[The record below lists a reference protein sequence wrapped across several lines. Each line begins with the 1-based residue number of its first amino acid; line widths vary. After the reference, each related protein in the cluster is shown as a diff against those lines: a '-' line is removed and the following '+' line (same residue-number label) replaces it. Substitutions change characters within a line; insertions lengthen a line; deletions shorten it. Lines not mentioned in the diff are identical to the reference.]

1 MKLYKSF
8 LCFII
13 IFFSHSVFS
22 QSRIDYNKQNL
33 FLSGANLAWLNFA
46 NDIGPG
52 ITDFKELSDI
62 MLQMHDHGG
71 NAMRLW
77 LHTDGTSTPEFDS
90 LGYVIGPGTNAI
102 KDLKAILD
110 SAWRREIGLD
120 LCLWSFDMLR
130 LSNSSEIIDRN
141 IAMLTDTNY
150 TRAYINN
157 CLIPMVDSLKGH
169 PGTITWE
176 IFNEPEGMSNQ
187 YGWAGIQHI
196 DMSYIQRF
204 INLCSGAIHR
214 TDSTALVTSGAW
226 SFISLTD
233 IPTTLAKK
241 GADISLF
248 SSSEKEEIA
257 TQFRQLYRS
266 SMPTDEIINYLGKLA
281 NVAAFNYYTDTR
293 LISAGS
299 DPDGTL
305 DFYSVHYYTAIRPSD
320 PTSISPFH
328 HPENYWGLDKPV
340 VVGEFALQNSSG
352 IPKQK
357 LYDTLYQSGY
367 AGALAWSWTD
377 TTFSSHAD
385 MLASMQYMWDHYRS
399 DVDVIGISGDWPYIT
414 LTSPVNNSVFFD
426 TSSIEITADAYDNDG
441 EVTNVEFFSND
452 TMKIGGRDTIP
463 YSITWT
469 DIPDG
474 YYSLTAIATDNSG
487 NQRTSNRVNIKV
499 GSLTMTRLE
508 AENAQ
513 YSGRGISV
521 KNDPNASNGKY
532 LDMADTSGTVT
543 WTLSSVPQAG
553 VYQIKFGYRCKYD
566 TPKDQYINV
575 NGIRVDTLRFEGTTS
590 QWLEKDAT
598 VDLQAGQNTI
608 QMQLYW
614 GWMYLD
620 YLAVPSEIAV
630 AVENYNPK
638 IPQTFSLEQNY
649 PNPFNPTTT
658 IRYQIP
664 KAGFVKLKVFDILG
678 NEITTLVNE
687 YKMPSSYEVT
697 FDGSRYASGVYF
709 YQLIV
714 NNFVSIKKMI
724 LLK

>member
-8 LCFII
+8 LCFAII
-13 IFFSHSVFS
+13 SLSQSVFS
-22 QSRIDYNKQNL
+22 QSRINYNNQNL

-52 ITDFKELSDI
+52 PTDFKGLSDI

-90 LGYVIGPGTNAI
+90 SGYVMGPGINTI
-102 KDLKAILD
+102 EDLKAILD
-110 SAWRREIGLD
+110 SAWRREIGLK

-130 LSNSSEIIDRN
+130 LNKPSNVLDRN

-169 PGTITWE
+169 PAIIAWE
-176 IFNEPEGMSNQ
+176 IFNEPEGMSTQ
-187 YGWAGIQHI
+187 YGWAGIQHV
-196 DMSYIQRF
+196 DMSDIQRF

-233 IPTTLAKK
+233 VPTTLAKK
-241 GADISLF
+241 GQEVSQL
-248 SSSEKEEIA
+248 SSTEKEKIA
-257 TQFRQLYRS
+257 SQFRKLYRS
-266 SMPTDEIINYLGKLA
+266 SMTTDEIISYLGKLA
-281 NVAAFNYYTDTR
+281 NVTAFNYYSDNR
-293 LISAGS
+293 LISAGG
-299 DPDGTL
+299 DTDGTL
-305 DFYSVHYYTAIRPSD
+305 DFYSVHYYSTIRPSD

-328 HPENYWGLDKPV
+328 HPESYWQLDKPIV
-340 VVGEFALQNSSG
+340 VAEFALENSSG
-352 IPKQK
+352 IAKQK

-377 TTFSSHAD
+377 TSFSSHTD
-385 MLASMQYMWDHYRS
+385 ILASMQFMWDNYRS
-399 DVDVIGISGDWPYIT
+399 DVDVNGISGDWPYVTI
-414 LTSPVNNSVFFD
+414 TSPTNNAIFPD

-441 EVTNVEFFSND
+441 EITKVEFFAND
-452 TMKIGGRDTIP
+452 TLKIGERDTIP

-469 DIPDG
+469 DIADG
-474 YYSLTAIATDNSG
+474 YYSLTAVATDNSG

-499 GSLTMTRLE
+499 GSLAMTRLE
-508 AENAQ
+508 AEYAQ
-513 YSGRGISV
+513 YSGSGISV

-532 LDMADTSGTVT
+532 LDMAAQNGTVT
-543 WTLSSVPQAG
+543 WTLTNVPQAG
-553 VYQIKFGYRCKYD
+553 TYEIKFGYRCAYD
-566 TPKDQYINV
+566 SPKNQYIDI
-575 NGIRVDTLRFEGTTS
+575 NGTRYGELRFEGPTT
-590 QWLEKDAT
+590 QWLEKDTT
-598 VDLQAGQNTI
+598 VDLLEGQNTL
-608 QMQLYW
+608 QMVLYW
-614 GWMYLD
+614 GWMQLD
-620 YLAVPSEIAV
+620 YLAVPSTIAV
-630 AVENYNPK
+630 AVENDNPK
-638 IPQTFSLEQNY
+638 IPQIYSLKQNY
-649 PNPFNPTTT
+649 PNPFNPSTT

-678 NEITTLVNE
+678 NQIATLVNE
-687 YKMPSSYEVT
+687 YKMPSSYQVT
-697 FDGSRYASGVYF
+697 FDGTKYASGVYF

-714 NNFVSIKKMI
+714 NNFVSVKKMI